1 MSIFKVEV
9 VKINSI
15 NPHPNAD
22 RLDIASIEDM
32 GYQVIIVK
40 GNLHP
45 GDLAFYFPIDSVI
58 PENFLDKFGIR
69 NYYSKKLRAAK
80 LRGIFSEGQ
89 LFSQLQRFCGFLR
102 GICFAKSTCALYRC
116 LHLGSGVSVQ

>member
-22 RLDIASIEDM
+22 RLDITSIEGM
-32 GYQVIIVK
+32 AYQVIIVK
-40 GNLHP
+40 GNFHP

-69 NYYSKKLRAAK
+69 NYYSKKLRAALIASWK
-80 LRGIFSEGQ
+80 ALLCNHSLRKRIQ
-89 LFSQLQRFCGFLR
+89 
-102 GICFAKSTCALYRC
+102 K
-116 LHLGSGVSVQ
+116 